1 MSKPLTKKSTY
12 YAVPKGFSFGVY
24 PLINRENNPKE
35 QLFFSLRKYKT
46 ERHFFFVKKSN

>member
-35 QLFFSLRKYKT
+35 HFFSLRKYKT
-46 ERHFFFVKKSN
+46 ERHFFFVKKSNR